1 MICLSLAA
9 CGFQPMYGETQ
20 DRDIEAGTYLA
31 SVAVQ
36 PISGTLGQRLQIAL
50 EDRLDPTSSASLY
63 GKAFAL
69 EVNVRSKREP
79 VVVEPDGSIPR
90 YNINLV
96 SKVRLLDSKTGD
108 VLHKGTVQ
116 RTASFNVADEKYAAF
131 VAERD
136 AVQRALVEI
145 SEDYVVSL
153 AAYFAQN
160 YKLSK
165 SHNSDLGTSEALE

>member
-1 MICLSLAA
+1 MWSYAKILACTLCLCLAA
-9 CGFQPMYGETQ
+9 CGFQPMYGDTQ

-31 SVAVQ
+31 SIEVQ
-36 PISGTLGQRLQIAL
+36 PIAGTLGQRLQIAL
-50 EDRLDPTSSASLY
+50 EDRLDPSSGTSLY

-69 EVNVRSKREP
+69 NVSVRSKRDP

-90 YNINLV
+90 YNISLI
-96 SKVRLLDSKTGD
+96 SQFRLLDAETGE
-108 VLHKGTVQ
+108 VLYKGVVR

-136 AVQRALVEI
+136 PVQRALVEM
-145 SEDYVVSL
+145 SEDYVVRL

-165 SHNSDLGTSEALE
+165 T